1 MSIKKIEIRNC
12 ISKLANNIRAEKI
25 DYSSYLELYSGG
37 ENIRNINNVNNS
49 VIYGRRGSGKTHL
62 LKALSEEIMNNFSAD
77 KIFPVYI
84 DLRRII
90 PLISTSSDSQ
100 DVNAVLIF
108 KYIMQEVSF
117 NLYQNLPQILEANEF
132 DSKNDLLFD
141 SKLEHLKKLF
151 SELYLEFD
159 GRELKKTSDLTV
171 SEEEVKSINGGVEVS
186 KSPNL
191 KVSAGSSTKETK
203 QT

>member
-62 LKALSEEIMNNFSAD
+62 LKALSEEIMNNFSTD

-141 SKLEHLKKLF
+141 SKLEHLKTIL
-151 SELYLEFD
+151 
-159 GRELKKTSDLTV
+159 
-171 SEEEVKSINGGVEVS
+171 
-186 KSPNL
+186 
-191 KVSAGSSTKETK
+191 
-203 QT
+203 

>member
-191 KVSAGSSTKETK
+191 KVSAGSS
-203 QT
+203 